1 MFYLLFTLYLVLFC
15 WGITRVKFFK
25 ESNLD
30 KRILIALFLARVLI
44 GLINGYINLYYYN
57 ILTDTANFQNQG
69 IIEYH
74 LLFQNPQE
82 YFINIFQSNRA
93 NSYSGFL
100 ESTGSFWNDTR
111 SNLINK
117 MLSIFNIFSITNF
130 FINTLFYNFL
140 VFFGTVALYKVFIR
154 IFPTHKYVLIVIIFL
169 LPSVIYF
176 SSAIHRDGL
185 IFLSISMI
193 IYHLFFLMKTR
204 VFVFKRIF
212 LSLLFLGLI
221 LLLRNFVFI
230 ALVPALLVWIIAE
243 RKPHPA
249 FVIFLSIYFFLAV
262 LFFATSFLPPS
273 MNLPAHVSSRQLDFI
288 KIAKLGSSAINI
300 NPLYP
305 GFRSFLNNIP
315 QALNHT
321 LMRPYLSEH
330 QNFFYIPAGLEI
342 LLYEILFLFLIFF
355 RKKTAIFP
363 PIVYFSLFFS
373 LTMFLIIGYTIP
385 IVGAIARYRSI
396 YFPFVLIPIVCYT
409 DWEKIK
415 KTFTFK

>member
-1 MFYLLFTLYLVLFC
+1 LFYLLFTLYLVIFC
-15 WGITRVKFFK
+15 WVISRVKFFK
-25 ESNLD
+25 ESSLD
-30 KRILIALFLARVLI
+30 KRILIALFLARVLV
-44 GLINGYINLYYYN
+44 GLINGYINVYYYN
-57 ILTDTANFQNQG
+57 ILTDSANFQNQG
-69 IIEYH
+69 ITEYH

-82 YFINIFQSNRA
+82 YFINIFQSNRT

-111 SNLINK
+111 SNLVVK
-117 MLSIFNIFSITNF
+117 MLSIFDIFSGTNF

-140 VFFGTVALYKVFIR
+140 IFFGTVAIYKVFIK

-176 SSAIHRDGL
+176 SSAVHRDGL
-185 IFLSISMI
+185 IFLSLSMI
-193 IYHLFFLMKTR
+193 IYHLFFLMKIGL
-204 VFVFKRIF
+204 FAFKRIF
-212 LSLLFLGLI
+212 LCLVFLCLI

-230 ALVPALLVWIIAE
+230 ALVPALLAWIVAE
-243 RKPHPA
+243 KKPNHP
-249 FVIFLSIYFFLAV
+249 FVIFLGTYALIAV

-288 KIAKLGSSAINI
+288 KIAKLGSSAVNI

-342 LLYEILFLFLIFF
+342 LFYEILFLFFIFF
-355 RKKTAIFP
+355 RQKIPIIP

-373 LTMFLIIGYTIP
+373 FTMFLIIGYTIP

-396 YFPFVLIPIVCYT
+396 YFPFLLIPIVCYT
-409 DWEKIK
+409 DWQKIK
-415 KTFTFK
+415 EIFIFK

>member
-15 WGITRVKFFK
+15 WAITRVKFFK
-25 ESNLD
+25 EASLD

-57 ILTDTANFQNQG
+57 ILTDVANFQNQG
-69 IIEYH
+69 VIEYH

-111 SNLINK
+111 SNLIVK
-117 MLSIFNIFSITNF
+117 MLSIFNIFSRCNF
-130 FINTLFYNFL
+130 FISTLFYNFL
-140 VFFGTVALYKVFIR
+140 VFFGTVAFYKVFIK
-154 IFPTHKYVLIVIIFL
+154 IFPAYKLALIVLIFL

-185 IFLSISMI
+185 IFLSISMT
-193 IYHLFFLMKTR
+193 IYYLFFLMKTGL
-204 VFVFKRIF
+204 FPFKRIF
-212 LSLLFLGLI
+212 LSLLFLCLI

-230 ALVPALLVWIIAE
+230 ALVPALLAWIIAE
-243 RKPHPA
+243 RKPNYA
-249 FVIFLSIYFFLAV
+249 FVIFLGIYSFIAV
-262 LFFATSFLPPS
+262 LFFASSFLPPS
-273 MNLPAHVSSRQLDFI
+273 MDLPAHVSSRQLDFI
-288 KIAKLGSSAINI
+288 KIAKLGASAINI

-330 QNFFYIPAGLEI
+330 QNFFYIPSGLEI
-342 LLYEILFLFLIFF
+342 LFYEILFILFIFF
-355 RKKTAIFP
+355 RRKNAMFP

-396 YFPFVLIPIVCYT
+396 YFPLLLIPIVCYT
-409 DWEKIK
+409 DWGKIK
-415 KTFTFK
+415 TTFTFK